1 MESQTIQDNDRIV
14 KAFEFAYAAHKGDC
28 RKSSTIPYIVHPLD
42 VASTL
47 MKNNAP
53 DDVVVAGLL
62 HDVVEDTQFTL
73 SDIRD
78 RFGDDVATLVNGAS
92 EPEELVNADDGKS
105 KNWRERK
112 VHSIEFIKGTSHD
125 MKLLTCADKL
135 ANIRDII
142 RDYDRLG
149 EDVWKRFNAPKDSQA
164 WYYGSMLEAFDV
176 GDGSI
181 GDMPAFKEYE
191 KCLGEVFED
200 VGACCDQ

>member
-1 MESQTIQDNDRIV
+1 MESLQDNDRIV
-14 KAFEFAYAAHKGDC
+14 EAFEFAYAAHKGAC

-53 DDVVVAGLL
+53 EDVVIAGLL
-62 HDVVEDTQFTL
+62 HDVVEDTKFTL

-78 RFGDDVATLVNGAS
+78 RFGDEVATLVEGAS
-92 EPEELVNADDGKS
+92 EPEELVIADKV

-112 VHSIEFIKGTSHD
+112 VHTIEFIRGAGHD

-149 EDVWKRFNAPKDSQA
+149 EDVWDIFNAPKDSQA
-164 WYYGSMLEAFDV
+164 WYYNSMLEAFAV

-181 GDMPAFKEYE
+181 GDTAAFLEYR
-191 KCLGEVFED
+191 KCVGEVFWD
-200 VGACCDQ
+200 D